1 MCPRLVLGGKGY
13 DPPSEW
19 VGKERDMRFMITF
32 RIPMDTGN
40 AAIKDGSLPQTMQSI
55 LEDLKP
61 EAAYFTDIEGARG
74 GYLVVNMDD
83 ASQMVAIAEPL
94 FLGLGATI
102 QSHPVM
108 VPEDLEKAGPD
119 MQHMA
124 QKYG

>member
-1 MCPRLVLGGKGY
+1 ML
-13 DPPSEW
+13 
-19 VGKERDMRFMITF
+19 TF
-32 RIPMDTGN
+32 RIPMETGN
-40 AAIKDGSLPQTMQSI
+40 AAIKDGSLPQTIQSI

-61 EAAYFTDIEGARG
+61 EAAYFSDIDGARG

-83 ASQMVAIAEPL
+83 ASQMVAVSEPL

-102 QSHPVM
+102 QAHPVM